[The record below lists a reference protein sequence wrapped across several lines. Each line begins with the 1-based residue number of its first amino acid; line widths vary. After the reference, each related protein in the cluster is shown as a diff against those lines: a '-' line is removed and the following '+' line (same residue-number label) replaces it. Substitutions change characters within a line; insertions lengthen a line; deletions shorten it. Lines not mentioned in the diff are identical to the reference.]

1 MLEGK
6 VALITGAAQWLGR
19 GYAET
24 FAAHGAAVIVADINE
39 VGARTVAEAIRAG
52 GGTAVAVAMDVSS
65 EDSVNLGVAAGEAA
79 LGEVSVLVNN
89 AGGLFAPTQ
98 PAEAFALEQWNRAL
112 AVNLTGSW
120 LCARAVI
127 PQMKA
132 ARRGRII
139 NVTSTTFDYGLPT
152 EMVPYISAKGG
163 IVGMTRALARELGPY
178 DITVNAVAPGLIQ
191 PKSGRK
197 SSAVTEAKMH
207 SIRALV
213 IERQCLAR
221 PGEVEDLTGPV
232 AFLASDAA
240 RFITGQVLNVDG
252 GWALK

>member
-6 VALITGAAQWLGR
+6 VALVTGAAQWLGR

-24 FAAHGAAVIVADINE
+24 LAARGAAVAVADINE
-39 VGARTVAEAIRAG
+39 EGAHAVAAAIRG
-52 GGTAVAVAMDVSS
+52 EGGTAVAVGMDVAS
-65 EDSVNLGVAAGEAA
+65 EESVASGVAAAETA
-79 LGEVSVLVNN
+79 LGGIYVLINN

-98 PAEAFALEQWNRAL
+98 PAEAFALEQWNKAL

-139 NVTSTTFDYGLPT
+139 NITSTTVDYGLPT
-152 EMVPYISAKGG
+152 EMVPYISSKGG

-191 PKSGRK
+191 PKAGRK
-197 SSAVTEAKMH
+197 SSAVTEAKMQ
-207 SIRALV
+207 SIRELV
-213 IERQCLAR
+213 IERQCIAR
-221 PGEVEDLTGPV
+221 PGEIEDLTGPV
-232 AFLASDAA
+232 AFLASDEA

>member
-24 FAAHGAAVIVADINE
+24 LAARGAAVIVADINE
-39 VGARTVAEAIRAG
+39 PGARSAAEAIRAG
-52 GGTAVAVAMDVSS
+52 GGTAFAVAMDVSS
-65 EDSVNLGVAAGEAA
+65 EESVNLGVAAAQAA
-79 LGEVSVLVNN
+79 LGEISILVNN

-98 PAEAFALEQWNRAL
+98 SAEAFALEQWNRAL

-139 NVTSTTFDYGLPT
+139 NITSTTFDYGLPT
-152 EMVPYISAKGG
+152 EMAPYISAKGG

-191 PKSGRK
+191 PRSGRK
-197 SSAVTEAKMH
+197 SSAVTEAKMQ
-207 SIRALV
+207 SIRELV
-213 IERQCLAR
+213 IDRQCIAR
-221 PGEVEDLTGPV
+221 PGEIEDLTGPV
-232 AFLASDAA
+232 AFLASDEA